1 VLAAVDSCTLAG
13 LDVRS
18 VEVQAHIANGDVKF
32 LLVGLAAT
40 SVKEARERVRSAIKN
55 SGLEFPG
62 RRLTVN
68 LAPAELRK
76 EGSRLDLPIAVSIAL
91 ARAGKS
97 PPPNTAFLGE
107 LALDGAVRHVDGVLV
122 AALGLRRLGFERI
135 FVPTANA
142 TEAAL
147 VDGLVV
153 MPCASLKAVVNHLLG
168 VEAIEPHCSTGPAS
182 DLEVEATEHDLAEV
196 HGQEEGRR
204 ALEIAAAGGHHLL
217 LSGPPG
223 AGKTM
228 LARCLPGILPPLELD
243 EALEVAQVRSLLG
256 ELPGRHPL
264 AWARPFRAP
273 HHGVSAAGLIGGGSG
288 LAQPGEISRAA
299 HGVLFLDELAEFQAP
314 VLQALRQP
322 LETGRVTITRSGGSV
337 SYPARF
343 TLVAATNPC
352 PCGWAGDPARSCRCT
367 PGAIATY
374 RRRLSGPLL
383 DRIDLKVGVRRIK
396 LETLA
401 SEPTGEG
408 STPVRERVVAARARQ
423 LARQGC
429 LNAQLKPARL
439 RQLAW
444 LEPASRRVLE
454 RWAEQRGLTARGFHR
469 AWRVARTS
477 ADLEGAESIGERHI
491 LEALGFRLQDVAA

>member
-1 VLAAVDSCTLAG
+1 VLAAVDSCMLAG
-13 LDVRS
+13 LHVRR

-32 LLVGLAAT
+32 LVVGLAAT

-62 RRLTVN
+62 KRLTVN

-91 ARAGKS
+91 ARAGKR

-107 LALDGAVRHVDGVLV
+107 LALDGAVGHVDGVLV
-122 AALGLRRLGFERI
+122 AALGLRKLGFERV
-135 FVPTANA
+135 FVPAA
-142 TEAAL
+142 DAAEAAL
-147 VDGLVV
+147 VTGLIVV
-153 MPCASLKAVVNHLLG
+153 PCVSLKAVVDHLLG
-168 VEAIEPHCSTGPAS
+168 VGVIDAYARGAEGMTET
-182 DLEVEATEHDLAEV
+182 ETFEHDLAEI

-217 LSGPPG
+217 LTGPPG

-228 LARCLPGILPPLELD
+228 LARCLPGILPPLQLE

-256 ELPGRHPL
+256 ELPTLRPL
-264 AWARPFRAP
+264 DRLRPFRAP
-273 HHGVSAAGLIGGGSG
+273 HHGVSMAGLIGGGSG
-288 LAQPGEISRAA
+288 LAQPGEISRS
-299 HGVLFLDELAEFQAP
+299 HNGVLFLDELAEFQTP

-322 LETGRVTITRSGGSV
+322 LETGRVSITRSGGSV

-343 TLVAATNPC
+343 TLIAATNPC
-352 PCGWAGDPARSCRCT
+352 PCGWAGDPVRSCRCT
-367 PGAIATY
+367 PGAIANY
-374 RRRLSGPLL
+374 QRRLSGPLL

-408 STPVRERVVAARARQ
+408 SAPVRDRVVAARARQ

-439 RQLAW
+439 RQLAG
-444 LEPASRRVLE
+444 LEPACRRILE

-477 ADLEGAESIGERHI
+477 ADLDGAEHIGERHI
-491 LEALGFRLQDVAA
+491 LEALGFRLHDVAA

>member
-13 LDVRS
+13 LDVRH
-18 VEVQAHIANGDVKF
+18 VEVQADIAHGDTKF

-40 SVKEARERVRSAIKN
+40 AVKEARERVRSAIKN
-55 SGLEFPG
+55 SGLQFPG
-62 RRLTVN
+62 QRLTVN

-76 EGSRLDLPIAVSIAL
+76 EGSRLDLPIAVAIAL
-91 ARAGKS
+91 ARAGKR
-97 PPPNTAFLGE
+97 PPPHTAFLGE

-122 AALGLRRLGFERI
+122 AALGLRKLGYERV
-135 FVPTANA
+135 FVPAANA
-142 TEAAL
+142 AEAAL

-153 MPCASLKAVVNHLLG
+153 TACGSLKAVVDHLVGVESIEPYVATGPGPELG
-168 VEAIEPHCSTGPAS
+168 VEPP
-182 DLEVEATEHDLAEV
+182 EHDLAEV

-228 LARCLPGILPPLELD
+228 LARCLPGILPPLELE

-256 ELPGRHPL
+256 ELRGHSPL
-264 AWARPFRAP
+264 GWARPFRAP

-288 LAQPGEISRAA
+288 LAQPGEISRSH

-322 LETGRVTITRSGGSV
+322 LETGRVSITRSGGSV

-352 PCGWAGDPARSCRCT
+352 PCGWAGDPVRSCRCS
-367 PGAIATY
+367 PGAIDSY
-374 RRRLSGPLL
+374 QRRLSGPLL

-408 STPVRERVVAARARQ
+408 SAPVRERVVAARATQ

-439 RQLAW
+439 RQLAA
-444 LEPASRRVLE
+444 LEPASRRTLE

-477 ADLEGAESIGERHI
+477 ADLDRAAQIAERHI
-491 LEALGFRLQDVAA
+491 LEALGYRLQDVAA